1 MIGNKEL
8 IKMKFKALAKN
19 VISKDNNINKILR
32 LFIIKPQKPKIN
44 KIEV

>member
-1 MIGNKEL
+1 MVQKK
-8 IKMKFKALAKN
+8 IKFNAQAKK

-32 LFIIKPQKPKIN
+32 LFISKPEKPSIN